1 MEKDFVKNAM
11 ILLAICV
18 IVTLLLAG
26 CSTREVT
33 LSKSV
38 TVTQKMIDNVKGRLC
53 K

>member
-1 MEKDFVKNAM
+1 MEKNFVKNFM

-26 CSTREVT
+26 CTKEVT

-38 TVTQKMIDNVKGRLC
+38 TITQEMIDKGKSRNENN
-53 K
+53 